1 MAPLSRA
8 TVRGPYAA
16 GVPES
21 PTVVTQ
27 SADPNPPPPPGL
39 RRSAVIALS
48 IGMVVALVAIA
59 VMAVRTAT
67 SDSSATNAPPTA
79 QRDGRSN
86 IAPRNTATVNP
97 DERSDTE
104 AAIRFGWQ
112 LQDHDEFDGNALG
125 PAWKPYTGPTTD
137 DVGRHD
143 PANLQVADG
152 MLSIVSRG
160 LTSGGLEWGPGQL
173 YGRWEV
179 RARTEKAVGYGDV
192 LILWPDAEDFPEGGE
207 VDFMEIP
214 KPERTEYNFN
224 LHFGAD
230 NSQNGTKVAGDF
242 TQWHNY
248 AVEWTPDHVAGFV
261 DGQEVFR
268 TTERHQIPPR
278 PMHLTMQQDI
288 GPYDNWIPPRD
299 ATTPPEVRF
308 QIDWV
313 RIYQA

>member
-1 MAPLSRA
+1 MS
-8 TVRGPYAA
+8 
-16 GVPES
+16 ES
-21 PTVVTQ
+21 PTAVTR
-27 SADPNPPPPPGL
+27 SADPNPPTPPGL
-39 RRSAVIALS
+39 RRSLVITLA
-48 IGMVVALVAIA
+48 IGMVVALAAIA
-59 VMAVRTAT
+59 VTAVRTAT
-67 SDSSATNAPPTA
+67 SESAPAPATSTPN
-79 QRDGRSN
+79 RDGNSN
-86 IAPRNTATVNP
+86 QDPHNTATVDPNA
-97 DERSDTE
+97 RSGAE
-104 AAIRFGWQ
+104 AAVRYGWQ
-112 LQDHDEFDGNALG
+112 LQDHDEFDGSTLG
-125 PAWKPYTGPTTD
+125 PAWRPYTGETTGG
-137 DVGRHD
+137 VGRHD
-143 PANLQVADG
+143 PANLHVADG
-152 MLSIVSRG
+152 MLSIVSHG
-160 LTSGGLEWGPGQL
+160 LSSGGLEWAPGQL

-179 RARTEKAVGYGDV
+179 RARTQKAVGYGDV
-192 LILWPDAEDFPEGGE
+192 LILWPDAEDFPQGGE

-214 KPERTEYNFN
+214 KPERNEYNFN

-299 ATTPPEVRF
+299 ATTPAEVSF

-313 RIYQA
+313 RIYRA

>member
-1 MAPLSRA
+1 
-8 TVRGPYAA
+8 
-16 GVPES
+16 
-21 PTVVTQ
+21 
-27 SADPNPPPPPGL
+27 
-39 RRSAVIALS
+39 
-48 IGMVVALVAIA
+48 
-59 VMAVRTAT
+59 
-67 SDSSATNAPPTA
+67 
-79 QRDGRSN
+79 
-86 IAPRNTATVNP
+86 
-97 DERSDTE
+97 
-104 AAIRFGWQ
+104 
-112 LQDHDEFDGNALG
+112 
-125 PAWKPYTGPTTD
+125 
-137 DVGRHD
+137 
-143 PANLQVADG
+143 
-152 MLSIVSRG
+152 MLSIVSHG
-160 LTSGGLEWGPGQL
+160 LSSGGLEWAPGQL

-179 RARTEKAVGYGDV
+179 RARTQKAVGYGDV
-192 LILWPDAEDFPEGGE
+192 LILWPDAEDFPQGGE

-214 KPERTEYNFN
+214 KPERNEYNFN

-299 ATTPPEVRF
+299 ATTPAEVSF

-313 RIYQA
+313 RIYRA

>member
-1 MAPLSRA
+1 M
-8 TVRGPYAA
+8 
-16 GVPES
+16 
-21 PTVVTQ
+21 
-27 SADPNPPPPPGL
+27 
-39 RRSAVIALS
+39 VIALA
-48 IGMVVALVAIA
+48 IGMIVALAAIA
-59 VMAVRTAT
+59 VTGRAYGNLRLGAV
-67 SDSSATNAPPTA
+67 
-79 QRDGRSN
+79 
-86 IAPRNTATVNP
+86 APRTPRPPNPDGKATVAPHNTATVNP

-104 AAIRFGWQ
+104 AAVRYGWQ
-112 LQDHDEFDGNALG
+112 LQDHDEFNGNALG
-125 PAWKPYTGPTTD
+125 PAWKPYTGETTGG
-137 DVGRHD
+137 VGRHD
-143 PANLQVADG
+143 PANLHVADG
-152 MLSIVSRG
+152 MLSIVSHG
-160 LTSGGLEWGPGQL
+160 LSSGGLEWAPGQL

-179 RARTEKAVGYGDV
+179 RARTQKAVGYGDV

-214 KPERTEYNFN
+214 KPERNEYNFN

-261 DGQEVFR
+261 DGQEIFR
-268 TTERHQIPPR
+268 TTQREQIPPR

>member
-1 MAPLSRA
+1 M
-8 TVRGPYAA
+8 
-16 GVPES
+16 PES
-21 PTVVTQ
+21 PTAVTQ
-27 SADPNPPPPPGL
+27 SADPNPPTPPGL
-39 RRSAVIALS
+39 RRSVVIALA
-48 IGMVVALVAIA
+48 IGMVVALAAIA
-59 VMAVRTAT
+59 VTAVRTAT
-67 SDSSATNAPPTA
+67 SESSPVPATSTPN
-79 QRDGRSN
+79 RDGNSN
-86 IAPRNTATVNP
+86 QDPHNTATVDPNA
-97 DERSDTE
+97 RSDAE
-104 AAIRFGWQ
+104 AAVRYGWQ
-112 LQDHDEFDGNALG
+112 LQDHDEFDGNTLG
-125 PAWKPYTGPTTD
+125 PAWRPYTGETTGG
-137 DVGRHD
+137 VGRHD
-143 PANLQVADG
+143 PANLHVADG
-152 MLSIVSRG
+152 MLSIVSHG
-160 LTSGGLEWGPGQL
+160 LSSGGLEWAPGQL

-179 RARTEKAVGYGDV
+179 RARTQKAVGYGDV

-214 KPERTEYNFN
+214 KPERNEYNFN

-278 PMHLTMQQDI
+278 PMHLAMQQDI

-313 RIYQA
+313 RIYRA

>member
-1 MAPLSRA
+1 
-8 TVRGPYAA
+8 V
-16 GVPES
+16 
-21 PTVVTQ
+21 
-27 SADPNPPPPPGL
+27 
-39 RRSAVIALS
+39 VIALT
-48 IGMVVALVAIA
+48 IGMIVALVAIA
-59 VMAVRTAT
+59 VTAVRTAT
-67 SDSSATNAPPTA
+67 SDSPVTTTGTPPSPNPDGQSNVAPH
-79 QRDGRSN
+79 
-86 IAPRNTATVNP
+86 NTATVNP

-104 AAIRFGWQ
+104 AAVRYGWQ
-112 LQDHDEFDGNALG
+112 LRDHNEFNGNALG
-125 PAWKPYTGPTTD
+125 PAWKPYTGETTGG
-137 DVGRHD
+137 VGRHD

-152 MLSIVSRG
+152 RLSIVSRG
-160 LTSGGLEWGPGQL
+160 LSSGGLEWAPGQL

-179 RARTEKAVGYGDV
+179 RARTQKAVGYGDV

-214 KPERTEYNFN
+214 KPERNEYNFN

-261 DGQEVFR
+261 DGQEIFR
-268 TTERHQIPPR
+268 TTQREQIPPR

-313 RIYQA
+313 RIYHA

>member
-1 MAPLSRA
+1 
-8 TVRGPYAA
+8 
-16 GVPES
+16 VPES
-21 PTVVTQ
+21 PTAVTQ
-27 SADPNPPPPPGL
+27 SADPNPPTPPGL
-39 RRSAVIALS
+39 RRSVVIALA
-48 IGMVVALVAIA
+48 IGMVVALAAIA
-59 VMAVRTAT
+59 VTAVRTAT
-67 SDSSATNAPPTA
+67 SESSPVPATSTPN
-79 QRDGRSN
+79 RDGNSN
-86 IAPRNTATVNP
+86 QDPHNTATVDPNA
-97 DERSDTE
+97 RSDAE
-104 AAIRFGWQ
+104 AAVRYGWQ
-112 LQDHDEFDGNALG
+112 LQDHDEFDGNTLG
-125 PAWKPYTGPTTD
+125 PAWRPYTGETTGG
-137 DVGRHD
+137 VGRHD
-143 PANLQVADG
+143 PANLHVADG
-152 MLSIVSRG
+152 MLSIVSHG
-160 LTSGGLEWGPGQL
+160 LSSGGLEWAPGQL

-179 RARTEKAVGYGDV
+179 RARTQKAVGYGDV

-214 KPERTEYNFN
+214 KPERNEYNFN

-278 PMHLTMQQDI
+278 PMHLAMQQDI

-299 ATTPPEVRF
+299 ATTPPQVSF

-313 RIYQA
+313 RIYRA

>member
-1 MAPLSRA
+1 VS
-8 TVRGPYAA
+8 
-16 GVPES
+16 ES
-21 PTVVTQ
+21 PTAVTR
-27 SADPNPPPPPGL
+27 SADPNPPTPPGL
-39 RRSAVIALS
+39 RRSLVITLA
-48 IGMVVALVAIA
+48 IGMVVALAAIA
-59 VMAVRTAT
+59 VTAVRTAT
-67 SDSSATNAPPTA
+67 SESAPVPATSTPN
-79 QRDGRSN
+79 RDGNSN
-86 IAPRNTATVNP
+86 QDPHNTATVDPNA
-97 DERSDTE
+97 RSGSE
-104 AAIRFGWQ
+104 AAVRYGWQ
-112 LQDHDEFDGNALG
+112 LQDHDEFDGSTLG
-125 PAWKPYTGPTTD
+125 PAWKPYTGETTGG
-137 DVGRHD
+137 VGRHD
-143 PANLQVADG
+143 PANLHVADG
-152 MLSIVSRG
+152 MLSIVSHG
-160 LTSGGLEWGPGQL
+160 LSSGGLEWAPGQL

-179 RARTEKAVGYGDV
+179 RARTQKAVGYGDV
-192 LILWPDAEDFPEGGE
+192 LILWPDAEDFPQGGE

-214 KPERTEYNFN
+214 KPERNEYNFN

-299 ATTPPEVRF
+299 ATTPAEVSF

-313 RIYQA
+313 RIYRA

>member
-1 MAPLSRA
+1 VS
-8 TVRGPYAA
+8 
-16 GVPES
+16 ES
-21 PTVVTQ
+21 PTAVTQ
-27 SADPNPPPPPGL
+27 SADPNPPTPPGL
-39 RRSAVIALS
+39 RRSLVITLA
-48 IGMVVALVAIA
+48 IGMVVALAAIA
-59 VMAVRTAT
+59 VTAVRTAT
-67 SDSSATNAPPTA
+67 SESAPVPATSTPN
-79 QRDGRSN
+79 RDGNSN
-86 IAPRNTATVNP
+86 QDPHNTATVDPNA
-97 DERSDTE
+97 RSGSE
-104 AAIRFGWQ
+104 AAVRYGWQ
-112 LQDHDEFDGNALG
+112 LQDHDEFDGSTLG
-125 PAWKPYTGPTTD
+125 PAWKPYTGETTGG
-137 DVGRHD
+137 VGRHD
-143 PANLQVADG
+143 PANLHVADG
-152 MLSIVSRG
+152 MLSIVSHG
-160 LTSGGLEWGPGQL
+160 LSSGGLEWAPGQL

-179 RARTEKAVGYGDV
+179 RARTQKAVGYGDV
-192 LILWPDAEDFPEGGE
+192 LILWPDAEDFPQGGE

-214 KPERTEYNFN
+214 KPERNEYNFN

-299 ATTPPEVRF
+299 ATTPAEVSF

-313 RIYQA
+313 RIYRA

>member
-1 MAPLSRA
+1 
-8 TVRGPYAA
+8 
-16 GVPES
+16 VPES
-21 PTVVTQ
+21 PTAVTQ
-27 SADPNPPPPPGL
+27 PADPNPPTPPGL
-39 RRSAVIALS
+39 RRSVVIALA
-48 IGMVVALVAIA
+48 IGMVVALAAIA
-59 VMAVRTAT
+59 VTAVRTAT
-67 SDSSATNAPPTA
+67 SESAPVPATSTPS
-79 QRDGRSN
+79 RDGNSN
-86 IAPRNTATVNP
+86 QDPHNTATVDPNA
-97 DERSDTE
+97 RSTTE
-104 AAIRFGWQ
+104 AAVRYGWQ

-125 PAWKPYTGPTTD
+125 PAWKPYTGETTGG
-137 DVGRHD
+137 VGRHD
-143 PANLQVADG
+143 PANLHVADG
-152 MLSIVSRG
+152 MLSIVSHG
-160 LTSGGLEWGPGQL
+160 LSSGGLEWAPGQL

-179 RARTEKAVGYGDV
+179 RARTQKAVGYGDV

-214 KPERTEYNFN
+214 KPERNEYNFN

-268 TTERHQIPPR
+268 TTERYQIPPR

-299 ATTPPEVRF
+299 ASTPAEVSF

-313 RIYQA
+313 RIYRA

>member
-1 MAPLSRA
+1 MS
-8 TVRGPYAA
+8 
-16 GVPES
+16 ES
-21 PTVVTQ
+21 PTAVTQ
-27 SADPNPPPPPGL
+27 SADPNPPTSPGL
-39 RRSAVIALS
+39 RRSLVITLA
-48 IGMVVALVAIA
+48 IGMVVALAAIA
-59 VMAVRTAT
+59 VTAVRTAT
-67 SDSSATNAPPTA
+67 SESSAVPATSTPN
-79 QRDGRSN
+79 RDGNSN
-86 IAPRNTATVNP
+86 QDPHNTATVDPNA
-97 DERSDTE
+97 RSDAE
-104 AAIRFGWQ
+104 AAVRYGWQ
-112 LQDHDEFDGNALG
+112 LQDHDEFDGNTLG
-125 PAWKPYTGPTTD
+125 PAWRPYTGETTGG
-137 DVGRHD
+137 VGRHD
-143 PANLQVADG
+143 PANLHVADG
-152 MLSIVSRG
+152 MLSIVSHG
-160 LTSGGLEWGPGQL
+160 LSSGGLEWAPGQL

-179 RARTEKAVGYGDV
+179 RARTQKAVGYGDV

-214 KPERTEYNFN
+214 KPERNEYNFN

-299 ATTPPEVRF
+299 ATTPAEVSF

-313 RIYQA
+313 RIYRA

>member
-1 MAPLSRA
+1 M
-8 TVRGPYAA
+8 
-16 GVPES
+16 PES
-21 PTVVTQ
+21 PTAVTQ
-27 SADPNPPPPPGL
+27 SADPNPPTPPGL
-39 RRSAVIALS
+39 RRSVVIALT
-48 IGMVVALVAIA
+48 IGMVIALAAIA
-59 VMAVRTAT
+59 VTAVRTAI
-67 SDSSATNAPPTA
+67 SDSTSPPPT
-79 QRDGRSN
+79 QRDGHSN
-86 IAPRNTATVNP
+86 IAPHNTATVDP
-97 DERSDTE
+97 SARADTE
-104 AAIRFGWQ
+104 AAVRYGWQ
-112 LQDHDEFDGNALG
+112 LQDHDEFDGTALG
-125 PAWKPYTGPTTD
+125 PAWRPYTGPTTD

-143 PANLQVADG
+143 PANLHVRDG
-152 MLSIVSRG
+152 MLSIVSHG
-160 LTSGGLEWGPGQL
+160 LSSGGLEWAPGQL

-179 RARTEKAVGYGDV
+179 RARTQKAVGYGDV

-214 KPERTEYNFN
+214 KPERNEYNFN

-268 TTERHQIPPR
+268 TAERHQIPPR

-299 ATTPPEVRF
+299 ATTPAEVSF

-313 RIYQA
+313 RIYRA

>member
-1 MAPLSRA
+1 MRPLS
-8 TVRGPYAA
+8 AA
-16 GVPES
+16 PQCPVPNLFDVPES
-21 PTVVTQ
+21 PTVATE

-39 RRSAVIALS
+39 RRSLVIALA
-48 IGMVVALVAIA
+48 IAMVVALVGIA
-59 VMAVRTAT
+59 VLAVRTAT
-67 SDSSATNAPPTA
+67 SGSTVTTDTPTP
-79 QRDGRSN
+79 RNRHDN
-86 IAPRNTATVNP
+86 IAPRNTATIKP
-97 DERSDTE
+97 EARSDTE
-104 AAIRFGWQ
+104 AAVRYGWQ

-125 PAWKPYTGPTTD
+125 PWWKPYSGQTTGG
-137 DVGRHD
+137 VGRHD
-143 PANLQVADG
+143 PANLHVAGG
-152 MLSIVSRG
+152 MLSIVSHG
-160 LTSGGLEWGPGQL
+160 LSSGGLEWVNGQL

-179 RARTEKAVGYGDV
+179 RARTQKAVGYGDV

-214 KPERTEYNFN
+214 KPERTEYTFN

-268 TTERHQIPPR
+268 TTEREQIPPR
-278 PMHLTMQQDI
+278 SMHLTMQQDI

-299 ATTPPEVRF
+299 PTTPPEVRF

-313 RIYQA
+313 RIYRA

>member
-1 MAPLSRA
+1 M
-8 TVRGPYAA
+8 
-16 GVPES
+16 
-21 PTVVTQ
+21 
-27 SADPNPPPPPGL
+27 
-39 RRSAVIALS
+39 VIALA
-48 IGMVVALVAIA
+48 IGMIVALGAIA
-59 VMAVRTAT
+59 VTAVRTAT
-67 SDSSATNAPPTA
+67 SESATTNTPSTPS
-79 QRDGRSN
+79 RDGKSN
-86 IAPRNTATVNP
+86 VAPRNTATVNP
-97 DERSDTE
+97 DERSDAE
-104 AAIRFGWQ
+104 AAVRYGWQ
-112 LQDHDEFDGNALG
+112 LQDHDEFNGNALG
-125 PAWKPYTGPTTD
+125 PAWKPYTGETTGG
-137 DVGRHD
+137 VGRHE

-160 LTSGGLEWGPGQL
+160 LTSGGLEWAPGQL

-179 RARTEKAVGYGDV
+179 RARTQKAVGYGDV

-214 KPERTEYNFN
+214 KPERNEYNFN

-268 TTERHQIPPR
+268 TTERYQIPPR

-288 GPYDNWIPPRD
+288 GPYDDWIPPRD
-299 ATTPPEVRF
+299 ATTPAEVRF

-313 RIYQA
+313 RIYHA

>member
-1 MAPLSRA
+1 
-8 TVRGPYAA
+8 V
-16 GVPES
+16 
-21 PTVVTQ
+21 
-27 SADPNPPPPPGL
+27 
-39 RRSAVIALS
+39 VIALT
-48 IGMVVALVAIA
+48 IGMIVALVAIA
-59 VMAVRTAT
+59 VTAVRTAT
-67 SDSSATNAPPTA
+67 SDSSVATTNTPPSPNP
-79 QRDGRSN
+79 DGRSN
-86 IAPRNTATVNP
+86 VAPHNTATVNP

-104 AAIRFGWQ
+104 AAVRYGWQ
-112 LQDHDEFDGNALG
+112 LRDHDEFNGNALG
-125 PAWKPYTGPTTD
+125 PAWKPYTGETTGGI
-137 DVGRHD
+137 GRHD
-143 PANLQVADG
+143 PANLQIADG

-160 LTSGGLEWGPGQL
+160 LSSGGLEWAPGQL

-179 RARTEKAVGYGDV
+179 RARTQKAVGYGDV

-214 KPERTEYNFN
+214 KPERNEYNFN

-261 DGQEVFR
+261 DGQEIFR
-268 TTERHQIPPR
+268 TTQREQITPR

-313 RIYQA
+313 RIYHA